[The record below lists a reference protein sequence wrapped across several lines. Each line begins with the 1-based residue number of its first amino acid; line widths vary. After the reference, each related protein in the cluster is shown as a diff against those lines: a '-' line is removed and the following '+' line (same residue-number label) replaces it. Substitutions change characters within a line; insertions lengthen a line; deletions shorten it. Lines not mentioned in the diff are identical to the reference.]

1 MNNPPATH
9 QNPMRQ
15 LFEFLGKY
23 RKELWSA
30 SSASVINKLFD
41 LMPPILTGWF
51 IDTVSGN
58 TPVWIGKVLGLS
70 KISSIVIFL
79 ALLTFFIFAMES
91 LFQWLFQRGFMRL
104 AQKAQHDLRMD
115 AYAKIQSRE
124 LAFFENQRIGNL
136 MSILND
142 DVNQLER
149 FLNTSFNDIIQLIVL
164 FLFAGTSLIW
174 VSPILGCLA
183 LLPVP
188 FIIWGSVLYQ
198 GKINPHYKTV
208 RQQVGELGN
217 RLENNLS
224 GIQVIKSF
232 TAEDFELDRVAEAS
246 RAYREANFKTI
257 RWNAVYV
264 PLIRL
269 VIAVGFISTL
279 ALAAWWVYLGT
290 GDITLGTLALFA
302 MMSQRLLWP
311 VIRLG
316 HIFNEYERAKASA
329 RRIFGILD
337 SKNQLINN
345 SNSRTPHQLS
355 GQMEWK
361 NVSFSYGDGPRVLQ
375 GIDLKINAGEMIGVV
390 GLTGAG
396 KTTLIKLLLRFYD
409 LNDGEIV
416 LDGKSMLD
424 FDARAIRKQ
433 MGLVSQDVYL
443 FHGTVRENICYGQE
457 KMDETSMIAAAKK
470 AALHDFIVSLPDGY
484 DSIIGER
491 GIKLSGGQRQR
502 LSLARAIL
510 KNAPILILDEA
521 TSAIDTQTEKII
533 QHNLHEL
540 LKSKTAIVI
549 AHRLSTI
556 RHADQIIVIGDGKIK
571 ETGRHDELLRAK
583 GEYNELWKVQTGEL
597 EV

>member
-1 MNNPPATH
+1 MNDPRTTSDK
-9 QNPMRQ
+9 PMHQ
-15 LFEFLGKY
+15 LFEYLRKY
-23 RKELWSA
+23 RKDLWGSSA
-30 SSASVINKLFD
+30 ASVINKLFD

-58 TPVWIGKVLGLS
+58 TPKWIAEQLGLTT
-70 KISSIVIFL
+70 IASIIIFL

-91 LFQWLFQRGFMRL
+91 FFQWLFQRGFMRL
-104 AQKAQHDLRMD
+104 AQKAQHDLRIET
-115 AYAKIQSRE
+115 YGKIQTRE
-124 LAFFENQRIGNL
+124 LAFFENQRLGNL

-149 FLNTSFNDIIQLIVL
+149 FLNTSFNDIIQLIIL
-164 FLFAGTSLIW
+164 FLFAGTTLIW
-174 VSPILGCLA
+174 VSPILGGLA

-198 GKINPHYKTV
+198 KKIGPHYKSV
-208 RQQVGELGN
+208 REHVGHLSN

-232 TAEDFELDRVAEAS
+232 TAENFESERVTEVS
-246 RAYREANFKTI
+246 LAYREANYKTI

-279 ALAAWWVYLGT
+279 ALASWWVYQGT
-290 GDITLGTLALFA
+290 GSITLGSLALFA

-311 VIRLG
+311 INKLG
-316 HIFNEYERAKASA
+316 HILNEYERAKASA
-329 RRIFGILD
+329 RRIFGILN
-337 SKNQLINN
+337 SENQLVKKDQQV
-345 SNSRTPHQLS
+345 SSQKLS

-361 NVSFSYGDGPRVLQ
+361 NVSFSYDDGPQVLQ
-375 GIDLKINAGEMIGVV
+375 DISLKVNAGEMIGVV

-409 LNDGEIV
+409 IDGGDII
-416 LDGKSMLD
+416 LDGQSI
-424 FDARAIRKQ
+424 FEYNTGQIRKQ
-433 MGLVSQDVYL
+433 MALVSQDVYL
-443 FHGTVRENICYGQE
+443 FHGTIRENICYSQVGIKE
-457 KMDETSMIAAAKK
+457 EEMIEAARQ
-470 AALHDFIVSLPDGY
+470 AALHDFIISLPNGY

-521 TSAIDTQTEKII
+521 TSAIDTQTEKVI
-533 QHNLHEL
+533 QQNLNEL

-556 RHADQIIVIGDGKIK
+556 RQADNIIVIGNGKIK
-571 ETGRHDELLRAK
+571 EKGTDEELIRAN
-583 GEYNELWKVQTGEL
+583 GEYNELWKVQTGEIA
-597 EV
+597 